1 MRRLFLW
8 LPLLLFA
15 GFLGVVAYKLK
26 RPGDET
32 IPSRMVGK
40 PMPEFALAP
49 AVPDHPALSAA
60 DLRTGR
66 PRLVNVFASWCIP
79 CRVEAPELA
88 ELKRRG
94 VPIDAVAVRDRPE
107 DIAAFLRQYGDPFG
121 RIGSDPRSQVQ
132 FALGSSGVPET
143 FLVDGRGIIRLQHIG
158 DVRAEEVEEIY
169 AAWEK
174 AR

>member
-15 GFLGVVAYKLK
+15 AFLLVVAAKL
-26 RPGDET
+26 RAPGDET
-32 IPSRMVGK
+32 IRSGMVGK
-40 PMPEFALAP
+40 PLPDFALGP
-49 AVPDHPALSAA
+49 AVPDHPGLRRA

-66 PRLVNVFASWCIP
+66 PKLVNVFASWCIP
-79 CRVEAPELA
+79 CRVEAPQLA

-94 VPIDAVAVRDRPE
+94 VPIEAIAVRDRPE
-107 DIAAFLRQYGDPFG
+107 DVAAFLASYGDPFG
-121 RIGSDPRSQVQ
+121 RIGADPRSQIQ

-143 FLVDGRGIIRLQHIG
+143 FLVDGKGIIRLQHIG
-158 DVRAEEVEEIY
+158 DIRPEEVETIY

-174 AR
+174 AK